1 VKSEFNNQLQQQQPF
16 FVTLLID
23 FAKERAPI
31 GQILP
36 NCGLFSGTMARQQ
49 SVSQWERSGTGEL
62 AATAAA
68 AGSNFDSGSR
78 SYNST
83 KEWNFDNID
92 ERQEKR
98 VYDAVFESTCE
109 FGDLMQ
115 ETRIA
120 VDMFS
125 KTIEQQQVNIYILSL
140 YIYCFLF
147 LIFN

>member
-1 VKSEFNNQLQQQQPF
+1 
-16 FVTLLID
+16 
-23 FAKERAPI
+23 
-31 GQILP
+31 
-36 NCGLFSGTMARQQ
+36 MARQQ

-68 AGSNFDSGSR
+68 AGSNFDSSSR

-125 KTIEQQQVNIYILSL
+125 KTIEQQQVNVYVYYFSSFLFVLFLLIVIISVVFFFLKVLIKNLSHTHTLSL
-140 YIYCFLF
+140 SLCFQLK
-147 LIFN
+147 N